1 MVASCQIP
9 ESRRGEGREREEGR
23 GGEEKRR
30 EERRRKHFPSQVVY
44 IYVKAK
50 LDLFTESIKIPSI
63 SLNNSEST
71 IAVRLRSPFVRS
83 TGLPRGIA
91 ERRSYV

>member
-9 ESRRGEGREREEGR
+9 ESRRREREGRGDPR

-30 EERRRKHFPSQVVY
+30 EERKVVY

-71 IAVRLRSPFVRS
+71 ISVRLRSPFVR
-83 TGLPRGIA
+83 P
-91 ERRSYV
+91 